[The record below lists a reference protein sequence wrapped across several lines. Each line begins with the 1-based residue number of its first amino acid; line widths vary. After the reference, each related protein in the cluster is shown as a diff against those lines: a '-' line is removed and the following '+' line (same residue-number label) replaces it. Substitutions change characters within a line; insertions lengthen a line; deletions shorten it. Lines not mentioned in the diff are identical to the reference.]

1 MSYDE
6 WLEAIDVLLKRNDEE
21 IKNKMLS
28 ENENHNIN
36 YMLEPKLIDLI
47 KFKFNKCVSDIKAS
61 LEVIMEDNYVLDM
74 TLSDF
79 KKKVKFVFELIDIK
93 NIREEKRNELYD
105 TLKEGTEEVYRILL
119 REASSVD
126 STGAYELT
134 IKNNRIKWSDQNEL

>member
-28 ENENHNIN
+28 EKDNYNIN

-126 STGAYELT
+126 STGA
-134 IKNNRIKWSDQNEL
+134 